1 MRIVAFSDSHGQF
14 DPLYQ
19 IVCIQKAHTDLFLH
33 LGDGAREVEDL
44 QFAFPGLPILA
55 VRGNCDYGS
64 TLPLSRT
71 LSLNHHTLFIT
82 HGHGYGVKSSCDPL
96 VKAALAQGA
105 DVALFGHTHEA
116 LSTQRDGIFLVN
128 PGSVSRARQGGE
140 SYAVIDLLEHT
151 LVVSIAPYP
160 PGSLRKPY

>member
-1 MRIVAFSDSHGQF
+1 MSDKVKIIPLGGQAEMGKNLYVIHINEKIFIVDAGFRFPESDKLGVDIIIPSF
-14 DPLYQ
+14 DYLKERQDQ
-19 IVCIQKAHTDLFLH
+19 IEGI
-33 LGDGAREVEDL
+33 
-44 QFAFPGLPILA
+44 
-55 VRGNCDYGS
+55 
-64 TLPLSRT
+64 
-71 LSLNHHTLFIT
+71 FIT